1 MDSLISDFMVREN
14 IPQPTVRV
22 EGQGDSTA
30 PAETP
35 ATTPVVTETPVAP
48 ATPATPPGAPKTEE
62 KDHRAFAAARAEKA
76 ELRRQ
81 LDEREARLKELEA
94 LEDIR
99 PKYEET
105 TTRLTEAERL
115 REEAEREREELK
127 GYYRNESSALSTN
140 PMEIPEVRSAALE
153 AHRRLEDFLPDD
165 LSADDETP
173 FPMRKDTFIATHSDK
188 INTAV
193 EYWRQTM
200 DNPNIPPADKGT
212 LQHINL
218 SQLAQVMGVDEKHF
232 TTIEYRGGH
241 YPTLD
246 PRHPVFRQF
255 KANMGALVRA
265 TNEFQVRKAEAE
277 SVPLE
282 SAKNIIHRRGEASL
296 EAQKKMGIGVFGN
309 DLKALRDKAPDN
321 DLLTALAALEGH
333 EDLVA
338 ELTAEQKRQGLLNA
352 HKVRKYDIPVP
363 DPKKYNET
371 GRMLQAMDMERDVTA
386 PLVKPLQK
394 LAARQFHT
402 LREKDAEI
410 AKLRAEIDR
419 RSVQGE
425 AGSPRAGD
433 SVVTQKPA
441 FSKPGFEN
449 PETRAFLEKNGLI

>member
-1 MDSLISDFMVREN
+1 MDSLLSDFMVREN
-14 IPQPTVRV
+14 IPQPSVKV
-22 EGQGDSTA
+22 EGQGDSTPPSETPA
-30 PAETP
+30 PPAPVAETP
-35 ATTPVVTETPVAP
+35 AAPPAEPVVNE
-48 ATPATPPGAPKTEE
+48 PPHLASIRE
-62 KDHRAFAAARAEKA
+62 RRQSA
-76 ELRRQ
+76 ELKKRVEEQ
-81 LDEREARLKELEA
+81 EAKLREYSE

-115 REEAEREREELK
+115 REEAERERDEFK
-127 GYYRNESSALSTN
+127 NYYKNESSALSTN
-140 PMEIPEVRSAALE
+140 PMEIPEVRSAAEE
-153 AHRRLEDFLPDD
+153 AGRRLAELIPDD

-173 FPMRKDTFIATHSDK
+173 LPIRKEAFIQENLKH
-188 INTAV
+188 INETV
-193 EYWRQTM
+193 GYWKRILENNDM
-200 DNPNIPPADKGT
+200 PSVDKGI
-212 LQHINL
+212 LQHIAL
-218 SQLAQVMGVDEKHF
+218 SQLAKTMGVDDKHF
-232 TTIEYRGGH
+232 TTTEYRGQG
-241 YPTLD
+241 YTTID
-246 PRHPVFRQF
+246 TRHPAFRHL
-255 KANMGALVRA
+255 KSHMGALVRA
-265 TNEFQVRKAEAE
+265 TDVYSTLEGQARSA
-277 SVPLE
+277 PLE
-282 SAKNIIHRRGEASL
+282 SAKAIISKRGEASL

-338 ELTAEQKRQGLLNA
+338 ELSAEQKRQGLLNA

-402 LREKDAEI
+402 LKEKDAEI

-425 AGSPRAGD
+425 AGSPRAGE
-433 SVVTQKPA
+433 SVPTQKAP
-441 FSKPGFEN
+441 FTKPGLN
-449 PETRAFLEKNGLI
+449 NADTQAFLEKHGLG